1 MNMLNSKRITA
12 LLTALAAAAS
22 LMSMQSM
29 AVFAEEANEEEID
42 YSTYKPEGDADT
54 IDWVEVIDED
64 GEVTYYDPAYL
75 QFATRFGDVNADRIV
90 GISDAVQ
97 LQRFLLG
104 QVDALGNW
112 WNADLN
118 GNGQIDVVDY
128 TMLKQ
133 QIIGARKSQGG
144 TLAVGVVDML
154 TGEPIQG
161 AYVHVFA
168 TYGENGYELGEWS
181 TDDNSVMYF
190 TGLPMDEQYTY
201 FMDIHNVPEGY
212 GNEFGNQSQQPRFQ
226 FGDKTELAVNARL
239 VKDSDR
245 GQVVVN
251 MYDWARGQN
260 TGDGGILPYGNL
272 IVTDQEGNFMY
283 GVTPENAFALPDG
296 DYHVDVEMHQYPL
309 TLMDPDS
316 DFAAHIKEIYP
327 DAEFTDQT
335 GGIDFTVKD
344 GKPDKELTFDLMPLP
359 GRSNYVTVNCI
370 DAETGEPLEGVVVS
384 LTEAPNH
391 YAKKVA
397 EWTSDATGTHTFDHL
412 LRTGDQWD
420 PAYIVHV
427 ESVPEGYDG
436 GFDEKISV
444 GYVYGYTTEIT
455 YRFVRDEM
463 AKLVSA
469 DVISFDDK
477 SSLNDAANYEIWR
490 VNSQEEGDYSKI
502 CDGVK
507 PGEKVYLA
515 DGKYFAALDGK
526 AVRENGYA
534 SISFGTRR
542 GQQLKKFFDTENFT
556 GDTAF
561 IEFTVTKGKP
571 DRALHFYLKAS
582 DPDDEADVEYDAET
596 LAKYEALWGDTVLN

>member
-1 MNMLNSKRITA
+1 MLNVKRITA
-12 LLTALAAAAS
+12 LLTALTAAAS
-22 LMSMQSM
+22 LAAMQPA
-29 AVFAEEANEEEID
+29 AVFADEANDTETD
-42 YSTYKPEGDADT
+42 CSAFKPEGDADE

-75 QFATRFGDVNADRIV
+75 QFATRFGDVNADKIV
-90 GISDAVQ
+90 GIADAVQ

-104 QVDALGNW
+104 QTDKLGSW

-118 GNGQIDVVDY
+118 GNGEVDVVDY

-133 QIIGARKSQGG
+133 QITGARKSEGG

-154 TGEPIQG
+154 TSEPIPG
-161 AYVHVFA
+161 AKVHLHA
-168 TYGENGYELGEWS
+168 IYGEHGYDLGEWN

-201 FMDIHNVPEGY
+201 IMDITNVPEGY
-212 GNEFGNQSQQPRFQ
+212 GNEFGNQSQQPKFQ

-260 TGDGGILPYGNL
+260 TGSGGILPYGNL
-272 IVTDQEGNFMY
+272 TVTDQEGNFFY
-283 GVTPENAFALPDG
+283 GITPENSFALPDG
-296 DYHVDVEMHQYPL
+296 DYHVDVQMHRYPL

-335 GGIDFTVKD
+335 GGIDFTVKN
-344 GKPDKELTFDLMPLP
+344 GKPDRDLTFDLMPLP

-384 LTEAPNH
+384 LTEAPKH

-397 EWTSDATGTHTFDHL
+397 EWTSDATGTHTFDNL

-436 GFDEKISV
+436 GFDEIVSA
-444 GYVYGYTTEIT
+444 GYVYGYTAEIT

-477 SSLNDAANYEIWR
+477 SLLNDAAPYEIWK
-490 VNSQEEGDYSKI
+490 VIPGDEDEY
-502 CDGVK
+502 VK
-507 PGEKVYLA
+507 VYDAVQPGEKVYLA
-515 DGKYFAALDGK
+515 DGKYFAALNDK
-526 AVRENGYA
+526 TARENGCEA
-534 SISFGTRR
+534 ISLVTRS
-542 GQQLKKFFDTENFT
+542 GQQLIKFFDPDIYPSTT
-556 GDTAF
+556 GMID
-561 IEFTVTKGKP
+561 FTVKNGKP
-571 DRALHFYLKAS
+571 DRALKFYVWKY
-582 DPDDEADVEYDAET
+582 DPDFDRESELDPEV
-596 LAKYEALWGDTVLN
+596 LAKYEELWGDSVLG